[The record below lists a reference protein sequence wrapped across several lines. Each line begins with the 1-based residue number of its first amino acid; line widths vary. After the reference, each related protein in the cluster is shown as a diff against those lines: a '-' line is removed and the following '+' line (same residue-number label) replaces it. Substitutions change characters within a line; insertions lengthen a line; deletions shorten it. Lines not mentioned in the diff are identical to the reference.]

1 MAVFSPSGQE
11 IERQQCVS
19 QPLFRRRKTLFWG
32 RNFHLQLPLEN
43 MPDKSYVE
51 VTLVGVPYGANPT
64 PVEAK
69 GIFTINLG
77 SICCAPL
84 DMPLNTIP
92 ALAARPVSMNG
103 KNEAPAPVP
112 SQFQLDSISHT
123 VLNFSVSLTKI
134 NV

>member
-1 MAVFSPSGQE
+1 MSVFSPSGQE

-19 QPLFRRRKTLFWG
+19 EPLFRRRKALFWG

-51 VTLVGVPYGANPT
+51 ISLLGVPYGANPV

-69 GIFTINLG
+69 GLFTINLG
-77 SICCAPL
+77 SICSASL
-84 DMPLNTIP
+84 DMPLNNIP
-92 ALAARPVSMNG
+92 TPVS
-103 KNEAPAPVP
+103 